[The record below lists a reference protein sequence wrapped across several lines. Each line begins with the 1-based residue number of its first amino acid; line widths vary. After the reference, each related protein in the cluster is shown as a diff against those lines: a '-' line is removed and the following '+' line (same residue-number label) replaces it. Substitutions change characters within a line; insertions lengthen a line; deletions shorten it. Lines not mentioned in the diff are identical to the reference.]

1 MQNLTCQNK
10 ARVNIQFGEAMNIA
24 HLLLVIQFTNSPNV
38 VFNLNNY
45 KNTSINS
52 VWQVLPC
59 RQWIFTSHNKQP
71 QTPNSKQITTNKK
84 TTNPKPQ
91 TNKTKHSNAIVCV
104 KTRSSKTIN

>member
-24 HLLLVIQFTNSPNV
+24 HFYWLFNSPNV

-52 VWQVLPC
+52 V
-59 RQWIFTSHNKQP
+59 
-71 QTPNSKQITTNKK
+71 QTDRKI
-84 TTNPKPQ
+84 
-91 TNKTKHSNAIVCV
+91 IVG
-104 KTRSSKTIN
+104 

>member
-24 HLLLVIQFTNSPNV
+24 HFYWLFNSPNV

-52 VWQVLPC
+52 V
-59 RQWIFTSHNKQP
+59 
-71 QTPNSKQITTNKK
+71 
-84 TTNPKPQ
+84 
-91 TNKTKHSNAIVCV
+91 
-104 KTRSSKTIN
+104 